1 MQTYQAPIRDM
12 RFVLHEVLNAEEILK
27 ELPAHEQTNAALID
41 TVLEEAAKLFEQV
54 IFPTNMPGHAQGC
67 VLQDGRVHTPTG
79 FKEAYAAYVEGGWAG
94 LSSDPK
100 YGGQGL
106 PETLNFALVEMFCS
120 ANMALS
126 LYPGLTHGA
135 YTALHAHGSETLKTQ
150 YLPHLVSGEWTGTM
164 CLTEAHC
171 GTDLGLLH
179 TKAEPLGKGKYA
191 ITGTKI
197 FITGGDQDLTENI
210 LHLVL
215 ARLPDAPTG
224 VKGISLFLV
233 PKFLIN
239 EDGSLGERNDAQ
251 VQSIE
256 HKMGIRGSATCVMQF
271 AQAEGYLIGEP
282 HRGLQCM
289 FTMMNHERLA
299 VGIEGIGLTEV
310 AYQSAV
316 AYARSR
322 VQGCALDQSKTNTTQ
337 QKGPDPILV
346 HPDVRRMLLT
356 TRAYNEAGRAL
367 ASWIALRIDQSESHL
382 DPEIRERADDRV
394 ALLTP
399 VVKAFF
405 TDHGTEATNRCLQVF
420 GGHGYI
426 TETGMEQLVRDARIA
441 QLYEGTNGVQAMD
454 LVGRKLFA
462 HGGRLTKG
470 YLSELRETAT
480 QYTDNVA
487 LQEFTQPFSEALD
500 RLEKAT
506 QWLTR
511 EGAATPAQLG
521 AGAYDYMRL
530 MGHVAFAHMWVEM
543 ANIALARAPGD
554 NTGFYEAKLATA
566 RYFMKRLLPITT
578 TFYDAILSGA
588 DTLMALDDDAF

>member
-12 RFVLHEVLNAEEILK
+12 QFVLHEVLNAEEALK
-27 ELPAHEQTNAALID
+27 ELPAHEQTNVALID

-54 IFPTNMPGHAQGC
+54 IFPTNMPGHAAGC
-67 VLQDGRVHTPTG
+67 VLRDGQVYTPAG
-79 FKEAYAAYVEGGWAG
+79 FKEAYAAYVKGGWAG

-106 PETLNFALVEMFCS
+106 PETLNFALIEMFCS
-120 ANMALS
+120 ANIALS

-135 YTALHAHGSETLKTQ
+135 YTALYAHGSEALKDQ

-171 GTDLGLLH
+171 GTDLGLLR
-179 TKAEPLGKGKYA
+179 TRAEPLGEGKYA

-215 ARLPDAPTG
+215 ARLPDAPPG
-224 VKGISLFLV
+224 VKGISLFLA
-233 PKFLIN
+233 PKFLVN
-239 EDGSLGERNDAQ
+239 EDGSLGRRNSAQ

-256 HKMGIRGSATCVMQF
+256 HKMGIQGSATCVMQF
-271 AQAEGYLIGEP
+271 DQAEGFLIGEP

-322 VQGCALDQSKTNTTQ
+322 VQGRALNQSEPSQTEP
-337 QKGPDPILV
+337 KGPDPILA

-382 DPEIRERADDRV
+382 DPATRERADDRV

-426 TETGMEQLVRDARIA
+426 AETGMEQLVRDARIA

-454 LVGRKLFA
+454 LAGRKLFA
-462 HGGRLTKG
+462 HGGRLIRG

-480 QYTDNVA
+480 QHTDDPA
-487 LQEFTQPFSEALD
+487 LQELTLPFSEALD

-511 EGAATPAQLG
+511 EGAATPTQLG
-521 AGAYDYMRL
+521 AGAYDYMQL
-530 MGHVAFAHMWVEM
+530 MGHVASAHMWVEM
-543 ANIALARAPGD
+543 AKTALARAPGD

-566 RYFMKRLLPITT
+566 RYFMKRLLPITVT
-578 TFYDAILSGA
+578 LYDAILSGA